1 MIDLHM
7 HTTYSDGTES
17 CTTVL
22 KKCQEK
28 NLNYISITDH
38 NTALAYKELETLD
51 VKSLFSGKIVPG
63 IELNTKAL
71 NIPIEILGYGIDYQK
86 MNELVKKV
94 YIPATERNKIE
105 VKRLY
110 NKCIQAGIILDKNC
124 LDNYKPEMFASVF
137 FHNEITKHEEN
148 KNILSE
154 EAWNSSKIFYRQ
166 YMSDP
171 KTPLYVEMDDFVP
184 DFETA
189 SNLVRQAGGLVF
201 IPHIFEYKQNTEP
214 ILNYILDNFDI
225 DGIECYYTTFTPEQH
240 DKLIK
245 LCNERNLFISG
256 GSDFHGKIKPD
267 VDIGVGYGDMQIPD
281 NIIESWLNNIRIL
294 LK

>member
-17 CTTVL
+17 CTTIL

-28 NLNYISITDH
+28 NLSYISITDH
-38 NTALAYKELETLD
+38 NTALAYEELEKLN
-51 VKSLFSGKIVPG
+51 VKSLFNGKIIPG

-71 NIPIEILGYGIDYQK
+71 NIPIEILGYGIDYKK
-86 MNELVKKV
+86 MNELVKNV
-94 YIPATERNKIE
+94 YIPAEERNKIE
-105 VKRLY
+105 VERLY
-110 NKCIQAGIILDKNC
+110 NKCIESGIILDQNC

-148 KNILSE
+148 KELLSQ
-154 EAWNSSKIFYRQ
+154 EAWDSSKIFYRQ

-171 KTPLYVEMDDFVP
+171 KTKLYVEMDDFVP
-184 DFETA
+184 NFETA
-189 SNLVRQAGGLVF
+189 SNLVRQTGGLVF
-201 IPHIFEYKQNTEP
+201 IPHIFEYKKNAEP
-214 ILNYILDNFDI
+214 ILNYILENFNI
-225 DGIECYYTTFTPEQH
+225 DGIECYYTTFTQEQH
-240 DKLIK
+240 DRLIK

-267 VDIGVGYGDMQIPD
+267 VDIGVGYGNMQIPD
-281 NIIESWLNNIRIL
+281 DIIDSWKNNVEFCQ
-294 LK
+294 

>member
-38 NTALAYKELETLD
+38 NTALAYEELEKLD
-51 VKSLFSGKIVPG
+51 VKSLFSGKIIPG

-71 NIPIEILGYGIDYQK
+71 NIPIEILGYGIDYNK

-110 NKCIQAGIILDKNC
+110 DKCIQAGIILDKNC

-201 IPHIFEYKQNTEP
+201 IPHIFEYKKNAEP
-214 ILNYILDNFDI
+214 ILNYILENFDI
-225 DGIECYYTTFTPEQH
+225 DGIECFYTTFSPEQH
-240 DKLIK
+240 EKLIN

-267 VDIGVGYGDMQIPD
+267 VDIGVGYGNMQIPD
-281 NIIESWLNNIRIL
+281 SIVEVWKNNVEFWR
-294 LK
+294 

>member
-38 NTALAYKELETLD
+38 NTALAYEELEKLD
-51 VKSLFSGKIVPG
+51 VKSLFSGKIIPG

-71 NIPIEILGYGIDYQK
+71 NIPIEILGYGIDSNK

-110 NKCIQAGIILDKNC
+110 DKCIQAGIILNKNC

-201 IPHIFEYKQNTEP
+201 IPHIFEYKKNAEP
-214 ILNYILDNFDI
+214 ILNYILENFDI
-225 DGIECYYTTFTPEQH
+225 DGIECFYTTFSTEQH
-240 DKLIK
+240 ENLLN

-267 VDIGVGYGDMQIPD
+267 VDIGVGYGNMQIPD
-281 NIIESWLNNIRIL
+281 SIVEVWKNNVEFWQ
-294 LK
+294 

>member
-38 NTALAYKELETLD
+38 NTALAYEELEKLD
-51 VKSLFSGKIVPG
+51 VKSLFSGKIIPG

-86 MNELVKKV
+86 MNELVKDV

-105 VKRLY
+105 AKRLY
-110 NKCIQAGIILDKNC
+110 DKCIQAGIILDKNC

-148 KNILSE
+148 RKYFKQKEWDDIDVFY
-154 EAWNSSKIFYRQ
+154 NSCVTNKKFPVFVDFSIHY
-166 YMSDP
+166 P
-171 KTPLYVEMDDFVP
+171 KADVV
-184 DFETA
+184 A
-189 SNLVRQAGGLVF
+189 GAVRKAGGKTFVAHVF
-201 IPHIFEYKQNTEP
+201 RYCLNDSIGFLDVLKQN
-214 ILNYILDNFDI
+214 NVI
-225 DGIECYYTTFTPEQH
+225 DGVEAYHSSFLEEQTKTLKKYCR
-240 DKLIK
+240 D
-245 LCNERNLFISG
+245 NNLFMSG
-256 GSDFHGKIKPD
+256 GSDCHGDKKADRKIG
-267 VDIGVGYGDMQIPD
+267 IGYGNLNIDKEILKSWFSPD
-281 NIIESWLNNIRIL
+281 AT
-294 LK
+294 

>member
-28 NLNYISITDH
+28 NLSYISITDH
-38 NTALAYKELETLD
+38 NTALAYEELERLD
-51 VKSLFSGKIVPG
+51 VKSLFTGKIIPG

-71 NIPIEILGYGIDYQK
+71 NIPIEILGYGIDYKK
-86 MNELVKKV
+86 MNKLVKDV
-94 YIPATERNKIE
+94 YIPAEERNKIE

-110 NKCIQAGIILDKNC
+110 DKCIEAGIILDKNC

-148 KNILSE
+148 KELLSQ
-154 EAWNSSKIFYRQ
+154 EAWDSSKIFYRQ

-171 KTPLYVEMDDFVP
+171 KTKLYVEMDDFVP

-201 IPHIFEYKQNTEP
+201 IPHIFEYKKNAEP
-214 ILNYILDNFDI
+214 ILNYILDNFNI
-225 DGIECYYTTFTPEQH
+225 DGIECYYTTFTQEQH
-240 DKLIK
+240 DRLMK

-267 VDIGVGYGDMQIPD
+267 VDIGVGFGNMQIPD
-281 NIIESWLNNIRIL
+281 SIIDSWKNNVEFCQ
-294 LK
+294 

>member
-38 NTALAYKELETLD
+38 NTALVYEELEKLD
-51 VKSLFSGKIVPG
+51 VKSLFSGKIIPG

-71 NIPIEILGYGIDYQK
+71 NIPIEILGYGIDYKK
-86 MNELVKKV
+86 MNELVKDV

-110 NKCIQAGIILDKNC
+110 DKCIQAGIILDKNC

-171 KTPLYVEMDDFVP
+171 KTKLYVEMDDFVP
-184 DFETA
+184 NFETA
-189 SNLVRQAGGLVF
+189 SNLVRQTGGLVF
-201 IPHIFEYKQNTEP
+201 IPHIFEYKKNAEP
-214 ILNYILDNFDI
+214 ILNYILENFNI
-225 DGIECYYTTFTPEQH
+225 DGIECYYTTFTQEQH
-240 DKLIK
+240 DRLTK

-267 VDIGVGYGDMQIPD
+267 VDIGVGFGNMQIPD
-281 NIIESWLNNIRIL
+281 SIIDPWKNNVEFCQ
-294 LK
+294 

>member
-17 CTTVL
+17 CTTIL

-28 NLNYISITDH
+28 NLSYISITDH
-38 NTALAYKELETLD
+38 NTALAYEELEKLN
-51 VKSLFSGKIVPG
+51 VKSLFNGKIIPG

-71 NIPIEILGYGIDYQK
+71 NIPIEILGYGIDYKK
-86 MNELVKKV
+86 MNELVKNV
-94 YIPATERNKIE
+94 YIPAEERNKIE
-105 VKRLY
+105 VERLY
-110 NKCIQAGIILDKNC
+110 NKCIESGIILDQNC

-137 FHNEITKHEEN
+137 FHSEITKHEEN
-148 KNILSE
+148 KKLLSP
-154 EAWNSSKIFYRQ
+154 EAWDSSKIFYRQ

-171 KTPLYVEMDDFVP
+171 KTKLYVEMDDFVP

-201 IPHIFEYKQNTEP
+201 IPHIFEYKKNSEP

-225 DGIECYYTTFTPEQH
+225 DGIECYYTTFTQDQH

-267 VDIGVGYGDMQIPD
+267 VDIGVGYGNMQIPD
-281 NIIESWLNNIRIL
+281 DIIDSWKNNIL
-294 LK
+294 